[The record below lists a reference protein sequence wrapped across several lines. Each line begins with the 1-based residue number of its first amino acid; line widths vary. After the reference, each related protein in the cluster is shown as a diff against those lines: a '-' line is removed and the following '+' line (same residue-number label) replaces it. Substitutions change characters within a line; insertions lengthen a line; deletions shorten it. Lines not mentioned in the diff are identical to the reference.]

1 MSLTNNA
8 TLLLVE
14 DNEVNREMLM
24 RRLHRAGYSVRSA
37 ADGREALACI
47 AAEQPALVLL
57 DMNLPIKDGWTVAR
71 EIRAELGL
79 TELPIIALTA
89 HAMATD
95 RAKALAAGCDDYAT
109 KPIDFPGLL
118 GKIEGFLAP

>member
-1 MSLTNNA
+1 MSPTKNA

-24 RRLHRAGYSVRSA
+24 RRLQRAGYSVRSA

-47 AAEQPALVLL
+47 AAQQPALVLL

>member
-1 MSLTNNA
+1 MSPTKNA

-24 RRLHRAGYSVRSA
+24 RRLQRAGYSVRSA

>member
-1 MSLTNNA
+1 MSPTKNA

-24 RRLHRAGYSVRSA
+24 RRLQRAGYSMRSA

>member
-95 RAKALAAGCDDYAT
+95 RAKALAAGCDD
-109 KPIDFPGLL
+109 
-118 GKIEGFLAP
+118 

>member
-57 DMNLPIKDGWTVAR
+57 DMNLPIKDGWTVAS